1 MGQIAVAQA
10 VAKLLEK
17 MGTEVFFGVNGHGN
31 WALLDALVHETG
43 IRGVPAR
50 AGPRRADG
58 GRVLAHAAFCAVS
71 RCDHECRSR
80 QHEYCA
86 RDCHRLL

>member
-43 IRGVPAR
+43 IRGCR
-50 AGPRRADG
+50 RGPRTTPCRWRTG
-58 GRVLAHAAFCAVS
+58 IGVCGVL
-71 RCDHECRSR
+71 RR
-80 QHEYCA
+80 
-86 RDCHRLL
+86 